1 MKWYRLI
8 FACLLLIFQIVPEAA
23 FASGRL
29 HLTSQ
34 LLVGVVTA
42 YTSAPASLTASGVPA
57 FDGVVACPRK
67 YPLGTMVKIQGR
79 IYECRD
85 RTSLKYGDRF
95 DIWKPTEIAARLF
108 GKRKLLIVALIPP
121 TLKSI
126 WLNARFSRY

>member
-1 MKWYRLI
+1 
-8 FACLLLIFQIVPEAA
+8 
-23 FASGRL
+23 
-29 HLTSQ
+29 
-34 LLVGVVTA
+34 
-42 YTSAPASLTASGVPA
+42 
-57 FDGVVACPRK
+57 
-67 YPLGTMVKIQGR
+67 MVKIQGR

-126 WLNARFSRY
+126 WLNARLSRY